1 MPIRTQR
8 AQRRACGLVA
18 CSPCRLPALDHPA
31 DSFACSFARYTADS
45 GYVDVSEEKH
55 YFYWLFESRN
65 DPATDP
71 VYLWINGGPG
81 CSSMIGLLA
90 EKIGP
95 CEISP
100 NLTEIYNPYSWTN
113 NATVIFLDAP
123 NGAGYSYGNDL
134 AQNSREYAD
143 DVYAFFQIFYRA
155 YPQYAALDFHMF
167 GESYAGMVGASL
179 GRRER
184 AGGIQ
189 CATAGAV
196 PSRPYAHCFL

>member
-1 MPIRTQR
+1 
-8 AQRRACGLVA
+8 
-18 CSPCRLPALDHPA
+18 
-31 DSFACSFARYTADS
+31 
-45 GYVDVSEEKH
+45 
-55 YFYWLFESRN
+55 
-65 DPATDP
+65 
-71 VYLWINGGPG
+71 
-81 CSSMIGLLA
+81 MIGLLA